1 MCLHP
6 ACFETRF
13 GFVSVFEEGLVKEFL
28 KKNPKI
34 DEVIEG
40 ERFLRFGF

>member
-1 MCLHP
+1 VLPP
-6 ACFETRF
+6 ACFETGF
-13 GFVSVFEEGLVKEFL
+13 GFISVFEEGKSRNSF

-40 ERFLRFGF
+40 ERFMPFGF